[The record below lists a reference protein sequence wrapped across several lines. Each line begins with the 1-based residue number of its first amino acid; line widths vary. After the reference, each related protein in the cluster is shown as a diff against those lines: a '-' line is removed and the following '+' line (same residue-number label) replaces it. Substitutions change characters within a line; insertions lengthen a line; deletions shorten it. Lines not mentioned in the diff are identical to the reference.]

1 MINRRRIV
9 RSPRFETA
17 PSFCLPPV
25 DFCSGVSPSQA
36 AKSRPAG
43 NPSAA
48 GTSAVIAVEAIGPTP
63 GIVINRR
70 AVGSDFERWLISAS
84 KTVICASNAVKV
96 STSSFRITRT
106 LSGSEDCISSIR
118 ATRRFNMGYAL
129 RKDVAVFHQVPAKS
143 VDALGAL
150 THQKISGPEDDCI
163 RLLLLGLD
171 RNEAHARSLH
181 SFTDG
186 LGIRR
191 IVLLPLDEWLDVGW
205 RHQSSGMTQF
215 ADLSCPVVRT
225 GTGFHRDDAG
235 RLCREKADELP
246 ASNALAEHNLA
257 GDIGPMHLEHVL
269 RDVQPDRSLC
279 RHGGLLQCDGSTPS
293 PWHADAVGG
302 RRLHHPSQPF
312 GLA

>member
-1 MINRRRIV
+1 
-9 RSPRFETA
+9 
-17 PSFCLPPV
+17 
-25 DFCSGVSPSQA
+25 
-36 AKSRPAG
+36 
-43 NPSAA
+43 
-48 GTSAVIAVEAIGPTP
+48 
-63 GIVINRR
+63 
-70 AVGSDFERWLISAS
+70 LISAS

-106 LSGSEDCISSIR
+106 LSGSEGLYILDQGDKG
-118 ATRRFNMGYAL
+118 FNMGYAL

-191 IVLLPLDEWLDVGW
+191 IVLLPLDEWLDIGW
-205 RHQSSGMTQF
+205 RHQSNGMTQL
-215 ADLSCPVVRT
+215 ADLSCPVVRA

-235 RLCREKADELP
+235 RLCREKG
-246 ASNALAEHNLA
+246 ASPPLSP
-257 GDIGPMHLEHVL
+257 PMCE
-269 RDVQPDRSLC
+269 
-279 RHGGLLQCDGSTPS
+279 GLLSALGFSGDTDQEGPLSICGRPLYARENVRLGVARGRMLSSVRPLTRQEDSRRPV
-293 PWHADAVGG
+293 WEFADQVQITRSAA
-302 RRLHHPSQPF
+302 
-312 GLA
+312 GLT